1 MNRLCGIC
9 KINLINIVWEFKKK
23 IDMMFKDVFDSL
35 CFYFDLM
42 KIIKIVNFFYSKEE
56 DNDLGFLFCFVL

>member
-1 MNRLCGIC
+1 MFG
-9 KINLINIVWEFKKK
+9 NLKKK

-42 KIIKIVNFFYSKEE
+42 KIIKFVNFFYSKEK